1 MKTKTRRYK
10 LKNRKTRRGGMNFL
24 FGFPNK
30 YKEFF
35 DNAEKF
41 QQSCK
46 SIFNN
51 EDTSNMTI
59 NSIIAKAKLLQDKEN
74 PVQAQVT
81 QTPVSHV

>member
-1 MKTKTRRYK
+1 MKTRRYK
-10 LKNRKTRRGGMNFL
+10 LKNRKTRRGWLNLL
-24 FGFPNK
+24 FGNPNK

-41 QQSCK
+41 QESCK

-59 NSIIAKAKLLQDKEN
+59 NAIIAKAKLLQNKEN
-74 PVQAQVT
+74 LAQPQVT
-81 QTPVSHV
+81 QTPVSQV

>member
-1 MKTKTRRYK
+1 MKTRRYK
-10 LKNRKTRRGGMNFL
+10 LKNRKTRRGGLNLL
-24 FGFPNK
+24 FGKPNK

-41 QQSCK
+41 QESCK

-59 NSIIAKAKLLQDKEN
+59 NAIIAKAKLLQNKEN
-74 PVQAQVT
+74 LAQPQVT
-81 QTPVSHV
+81 QTPVSQV